1 MKLSPLDIQHMEF
14 SRTVNGYNRRQVR
27 EFLERVADEQEDMMR
42 ELQSVRL
49 ELQRQVERM
58 EELQAAEA
66 DLKRAVI
73 AAERIGNQIKEN
85 ARKEA
90 ELVVKE
96 AEHLKEEIISNAE
109 RRLGSAHA
117 ELTRLEQAQTVFRE
131 QFRGMLQ
138 GFERS
143 LDNLPPLQVI
153 TEPAEEAETAETAG
167 DVVSEA
173 DLQQASEGAR

>member
-1 MKLSPLDIQHMEF
+1 MKLSPLEIQHMEF
-14 SRTVNGYNRRQVR
+14 SRAVNGYNRHQVR
-27 EFLERVADEQEDMMR
+27 DFLERVADEQEDLAR
-42 ELQSVRL
+42 DLRSLREELQSQL
-49 ELQRQVERM
+49 ERM
-58 EELQAAEA
+58 QELQAAEA

-96 AEHLKEEIISNAE
+96 AEQLKEDIVRDAE
-109 RRLGSAHA
+109 QRLRSARA
-117 ELTRLEQAQTVFRE
+117 ELARLERAQTVFRE

-143 LDNLPPLQVI
+143 LDSLPAVRAPK
-153 TEPAEEAETAETAG
+153 EPATGGEVAEKPGVLPAT
-167 DVVSEA
+167 
-173 DLQQASEGAR
+173 EGPS

>member
-14 SRTVNGYNRRQVR
+14 TRSVPGYNRRQVR
-27 EFLERVADEQEDMMR
+27 DFLERVADEQEDLIR
-42 ELQSVRL
+42 AVQSVRDEL
-49 ELQRQVERM
+49 ERQIERM

-96 AEHLKEEIISNAE
+96 AEQLKEEIVRDAE
-109 RRLGSAHA
+109 RRLRSARA
-117 ELTRLEQAQTVFRE
+117 ELSRLERAQTVFRE

-143 LDNLPPLQVI
+143 LDNLPAVQVLKEPEPT
-153 TEPAEEAETAETAG
+153 TEVAEPSKLRQAG
-167 DVVSEA
+167 
-173 DLQQASEGAR
+173 EGAS

>member
-27 EFLERVADEQEDMMR
+27 EFLERVADENDDMMR
-42 ELQSVRL
+42 EIQSVRT
-49 ELQRQVERM
+49 ELQRQVEHM
-58 EELQAAEA
+58 VELQAAEA

-90 ELVVKE
+90 ELVITK
-96 AEHLKEEIISNAE
+96 AEHLKEEIIRNAE

-117 ELTRLEQAQTVFRE
+117 ELTRLERAQNVFRE

-143 LDNLPPLQVI
+143 LDNLPALQVMK
-153 TEPAEEAETAETAG
+153 EPEEESETAS
-167 DVVSEA
+167 DMVSDG
-173 DLQQASEGAR
+173 DLQQAIEGAS

>member
-27 EFLERVADEQEDMMR
+27 DFLERVADEQEDLIR
-42 ELQSVRL
+42 EVQALRAD
-49 ELQRQVERM
+49 LQRRLERM
-58 EELQAAEA
+58 EELQSAEA

-96 AEHLKEEIISNAE
+96 AEQLKEEIVRDAE
-109 RRLGSAHA
+109 RRLRAARA
-117 ELTRLEQAQTVFRE
+117 ELARLERSQTVFRE

-143 LDNLPPLQVI
+143 LDNLPAVRAAQVA
-153 TEPAEEAETAETAG
+153 EPSEGGNDLVTEAEIR
-167 DVVSEA
+167 
-173 DLQQASEGAR
+173 QASEGAS

>member
-14 SRTVNGYNRRQVR
+14 ARSVQGYNRRQVKD
-27 EFLERVADEQEDMMR
+27 FLERVADEQEDLIR
-42 ELQSVRL
+42 EIQGVRD

-96 AEHLKEEIISNAE
+96 A
-109 RRLGSAHA
+109 
-117 ELTRLEQAQTVFRE
+117 
-131 QFRGMLQ
+131 
-138 GFERS
+138 
-143 LDNLPPLQVI
+143 
-153 TEPAEEAETAETAG
+153 
-167 DVVSEA
+167 
-173 DLQQASEGAR
+173 